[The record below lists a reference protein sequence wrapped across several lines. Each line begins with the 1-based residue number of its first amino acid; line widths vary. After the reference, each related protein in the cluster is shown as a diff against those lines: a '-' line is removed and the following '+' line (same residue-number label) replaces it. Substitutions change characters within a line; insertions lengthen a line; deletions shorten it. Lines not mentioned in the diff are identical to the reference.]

1 MLYRKMKKK
10 EDGKRADA
18 QKIKDYHKLFLK
30 IKNECKKT
38 IVGQD
43 RVIEGLIRSL
53 ICDGHVL
60 VEGVPGVA
68 KTLII
73 RTLSRVIGCSYS
85 RIQFTA
91 DLLPTD
97 ITGLTTYDKT
107 KGFTVMK
114 GPIFA
119 NFIIADEINRSP
131 PKVQSALLQAMQEK
145 QVTIGKTTYD
155 LPLPFF
161 VMATQNPIESA
172 GVYNLPEA
180 QIDRFLFKINIYYPS
195 RDEEAEILKR
205 NITLYSFEDFGLKNI
220 INPKI
225 IKEIQEFVKDIY
237 LSKSI
242 EKYITRIVDATR
254 NPDKYKVKLGKYI
267 EWGSSPRASI
277 GMFIAAKAEALIRGQ
292 SYVTPHHVKMIAHD
306 VLRHRILL
314 NYEGQAENINR
325 DDIVSEVLNKVP
337 MP

>member
-1 MLYRKMKKK
+1 MKKKK
-10 EDGKRADA
+10 EDIK
-18 QKIKDYHKLFLK
+18 KIGEYHKLFLK

-43 RVIEGLIRSL
+43 RVIEGLIRAI

-68 KTLII
+68 KTLIVK
-73 RTLSRVIGCSYS
+73 TLAKVIGGTYSRV
-85 RIQFTA
+85 QFTA

-97 ITGLTTYDKT
+97 ITGLTTYDKS
-107 KGFTVMK
+107 KGFNIVK

-119 NFIIADEINRSP
+119 NFIIADEVNRSP
-131 PKVQSALLQAMQEK
+131 PKVQSALLEAMQEK
-145 QVTIGKTTYD
+145 QVTIGKTTHS

-180 QIDRFLFKINIYYPS
+180 QIDRFLFKINIYYPNT
-195 RDEEAEILKR
+195 DEESEILKR
-205 NITLYSFEDFGLKNI
+205 NISLYSFDEFGLKSI
-220 INPKI
+220 VNPKI
-225 IKEIQEFVKDIY
+225 IHEIQKFVKNIY
-237 LSKSI
+237 VSKSI
-242 EKYITRIVDATR
+242 EKYITKIVDATR
-254 NPDKYKVKLGKYI
+254 HPDKYKVNLGKYI

-277 GMFIAAKAEALIRGQ
+277 GMFISAKAEALLKGQ
-292 SYVTPHHVKMIAHD
+292 KYVTPHHVKMIAHD

-314 NYEGQAENINR
+314 NYEGQAENISR
-325 DDIVSEVLNKVP
+325 DDIISEILNKVP

>member
-1 MLYRKMKKK
+1 M
-10 EDGKRADA
+10 
-18 QKIKDYHKLFLK
+18 
-30 IKNECKKT
+30 
-38 IVGQD
+38 
-43 RVIEGLIRSL
+43 
-53 ICDGHVL
+53 
-60 VEGVPGVA
+60 PGIA

-73 RTLSRVIGCSYS
+73 RTLAKVIGGTYSRV
-85 RIQFTA
+85 QFTA

-97 ITGLTTYDKT
+97 ITGLTTYERT
-107 KGFTVMK
+107 KGFTVVK

-131 PKVQSALLQAMQEK
+131 PKVQSALLEAMQEK
-145 QVTIGKTTYD
+145 QVTIGKTTYQ

-195 RDEEAEILKR
+195 TDEESEILNR
-205 NITLYSFEDFGLKNI
+205 NITIYSFDDYKLKSV

-225 IKEIQEFVKDIY
+225 IIEIQEFVKDIY
-237 LSKSI
+237 VSKSI

-254 NPDKYKVKLGKYI
+254 SPDKYKINLGKYI

-277 GMFIAAKAEALIRGQ
+277 GLFIAAKAEALLRGQ
-292 SYVTPHHVKMIAHD
+292 SYVTPHHVKTVAHD
-306 VLRHRILL
+306 VMRHRILL
-314 NYEGQAENINR
+314 SYEGQAENISR
-325 DDIVSEVLNKVP
+325 DDIISEILNKVP

>member
-1 MLYRKMKKK
+1 MKKR
-10 EDGKRADA
+10 GSI
-18 QKIKDYHKLFLK
+18 QKLDSRKINDYHKLFLK
-30 IKNECKKT
+30 VKNECKKT

-43 RVIEGLIRSL
+43 RVIEGLIRSM

-60 VEGVPGVA
+60 VEGVPGIA

-73 RTLSRVIGCSYS
+73 RTLAKVIGCSYS

-97 ITGLTTYDKT
+97 ITGLTTYEKV
-107 KGFTVMK
+107 KGFTVVK

-145 QVTIGKTTYD
+145 EVTIGKTTFS

-180 QIDRFLFKINIYYPS
+180 QIDRFLFKVNIYYPS
-195 RDEEAEILKR
+195 TDEEAEILKR
-205 NITLYSFEDFGLKNI
+205 NITLYSFDDFGLKNVITPKQI
-220 INPKI
+220 I
-225 IKEIQEFVKDIY
+225 EIQKYVKDIY

-242 EKYITRIVDATR
+242 EKYITRVVDATR
-254 NPDKYKVKLGKYI
+254 NPDKYKIKLGKYI

-277 GMFIAAKAEALIRGQ
+277 GMFIAAKAEALLKGQ
-292 SYVTPHHVKMIAHD
+292 KYVTPHHVKMIAHD

-314 NYEGQAENINR
+314 NYEGQAENVNR
-325 DDIVSEVLNKVP
+325 DDIISEILNKVP

>member
-1 MLYRKMKKK
+1 MKKK
-10 EDGKRADA
+10 EVRRRKVDSK
-18 QKIKDYHKLFLK
+18 KIKDYHKIFLRV
-30 IKNECKKT
+30 KNECKKT

-43 RVIEGLIRSL
+43 KVIEGILRGI

-60 VEGVPGVA
+60 VEGVPGIA

-73 RTLSRVIGCSYS
+73 RTLARVIGGTYS
-85 RIQFTA
+85 RVQFTA

-97 ITGLTTYDKT
+97 ITGLTTYEKT
-107 KGFTVMK
+107 KGFTVVK
-114 GPIFA
+114 GPVFA
-119 NFIIADEINRSP
+119 NFIIADEVNRSP
-131 PKVQSALLQAMQEK
+131 PKVQSALLEAMQEK
-145 QVTIGKTTYD
+145 QVTIGRTSYA
-155 LPLPFF
+155 LPFPFF

-195 RDEEAEILKR
+195 TDEESEILKR
-205 NITLYSFEDFGLKNI
+205 NITLYSFDDYHLKSI
-220 INPKI
+220 INPKL
-225 IKEIQEFVKDIY
+225 IKDIQNFVKDIY
-237 LSKSI
+237 ISKSI
-242 EKYITRIVDATR
+242 EKYITKIVDATR

-277 GMFIAAKAEALIRGQ
+277 GLFIASKAEALLRGQ
-292 SYVTPHHVKMIAHD
+292 SYVTPHHIKTVAHD

-314 NYEGQAENINR
+314 SYEGQAENVSR
-325 DDIVSEVLNKVP
+325 DDIISEILNKVP

>member
-1 MLYRKMKKK
+1 MRKKGDVDKLNKKSDVDKLK
-10 EDGKRADA
+10 E
-18 QKIKDYHKLFLK
+18 YHKLFLK

-43 RVIEGLIRSL
+43 RVIEGLLRSI

-60 VEGVPGVA
+60 VEGVPGIA
-68 KTLII
+68 KTLIV
-73 RTLSRVIGCSYS
+73 RTLAKVTGGSYS

-97 ITGLTTYDKT
+97 ITGLTTYDKS
-107 KGFTVMK
+107 KGFSVVK
-114 GPIFA
+114 GPVFA
-119 NFIIADEINRSP
+119 NFIIADEVNRSP
-131 PKVQSALLQAMQEK
+131 PKVQSALLEAMQEK
-145 QVTIGKTTYD
+145 QVTIGKVTHG

-180 QIDRFLFKINIYYPS
+180 QIDRFLFKINIYYPNT
-195 RDEEAEILKR
+195 DEEAEILKR
-205 NITLYSFEDFGLKNI
+205 NITLYSFDDYGLKNI
-220 INPKI
+220 IDPKKI
-225 IKEIQEFVKDIY
+225 TEIQKFVRDIY
-237 LSKSI
+237 INKSI
-242 EKYITRIVDATR
+242 EKYITKIVDATR
-254 NPDKYKVKLGKYI
+254 HSDKYKVKLGKYI

-277 GMFIAAKAEALIRGQ
+277 GMFIASKAEALLRGQ
-292 SYVTPHHVKMIAHD
+292 KFVTPHHVKMVAHD

-325 DDIVSEVLNKVP
+325 DDIISEILNKVP

>member
-1 MLYRKMKKK
+1 MKKK
-10 EDGKRADA
+10 EVDRKKIDDR
-18 QKIKDYHKLFLK
+18 KIKEYHNLFLK

-38 IVGQD
+38 VVGQD
-43 RVIEGLIRSL
+43 KVIESL
-53 ICDGHVL
+53 LRGMICNGHIL
-60 VEGVPGVA
+60 VEGVPGIA

-73 RTLSRVIGCSYS
+73 RTLAKVIGCSYS
-85 RIQFTA
+85 RVQFTA

-97 ITGLTTYDKT
+97 ITGLTTYDKSR
-107 KGFTVMK
+107 GFTVVK

-131 PKVQSALLQAMQEK
+131 PKVQSALLEAMQEK
-145 QVTIGKTTYD
+145 QVTIGKKTYP

-180 QIDRFLFKINIYYPS
+180 QIDRFLFKIGIYYPTV
-195 RDEEAEILKR
+195 DEEDKILKR
-205 NITLYSFEDFGLKNI
+205 NITLYSFDDYGLKSVANS
-220 INPKI
+220 KI
-225 IKEIQEFVKDIY
+225 ITNVQNFVKDIY
-237 LSKSI
+237 VSKEI
-242 EKYITRIVDATR
+242 EEYITKIVDATR
-254 NPDKYKVKLGKYI
+254 YPNKYKINLGRYI
-267 EWGSSPRASI
+267 ELGSSPRASI
-277 GMFIAAKAEALIRGQ
+277 GIYIASKAEALLRGQ
-292 SYVTPHHVKMIAHD
+292 KFVTPHNVKVVAHD

-325 DDIVSEVLNKVP
+325 DDIISEILNKVP

>member
-1 MLYRKMKKK
+1 MKKK
-10 EDGKRADA
+10 EVDRKKIDDR
-18 QKIKDYHKLFLK
+18 KIKEYHNLFLK

-38 IVGQD
+38 VVGQD
-43 RVIEGLIRSL
+43 KVIESL
-53 ICDGHVL
+53 LRGMICNGHIL
-60 VEGVPGVA
+60 VEGVPGIA

-73 RTLSRVIGCSYS
+73 RTLAKVIGCSYS
-85 RIQFTA
+85 RVQFTA

-97 ITGLTTYDKT
+97 ITGLTTYDKSR
-107 KGFTVMK
+107 GFSVVK

-131 PKVQSALLQAMQEK
+131 PKVQSALLEAMQEK
-145 QVTIGKTTYD
+145 QVTIGKKTYP

-180 QIDRFLFKINIYYPS
+180 QIDRFLFKIGIYYPTV
-195 RDEEAEILKR
+195 DEEDKILKR
-205 NITLYSFEDFGLKNI
+205 NITLYSFDDYGLKSVANS
-220 INPKI
+220 KI
-225 IKEIQEFVKDIY
+225 ITNVQNFVKDIY
-237 LSKSI
+237 VSKEI
-242 EKYITRIVDATR
+242 EEYITKIVDATR
-254 NPDKYKVKLGKYI
+254 YPNKYKINLGRYI

-277 GMFIAAKAEALIRGQ
+277 GIYIASKAEALLRGQ
-292 SYVTPHHVKMIAHD
+292 KFVTPHNVKVVAHD

-325 DDIVSEVLNKVP
+325 DDIISEILNKVP